1 MKKYFWFIAMVL
13 LFDSCKQQQSPDEL
27 IVKTWKLSNIKYER
41 EISED
46 VKPIIEAQIQAL
58 RETFRLEYK
67 ADKTYHSHSVKDET
81 GKWQL
86 NADSMLLKH
95 IDSNYTQTYKI
106 ELITNDSLHLKTT
119 LQTETITLQLI
130 PE

>member
-1 MKKYFWFIAMVL
+1 MRKYFCLIAIAVL
-13 LFDSCKQQQSPDEL
+13 FHSCKQQSPDEL
-27 IVKTWKLSNIKYER
+27 MVRTWKLSNIKYER

-46 VKPIIEAQIQAL
+46 VKPIIEAQIETL
-58 RETFRLEYK
+58 RQTFRLEYK

-81 GKWQL
+81 GKWQI
-86 NADSMLLKH
+86 NSDSMLLKH
-95 IDSNYTQTYKI
+95 IDNEGEQVYKI
-106 ELITNDSLHLKTT
+106 MLISKDSLHLKTT